1 MRMSRA
7 VLVGVAAW
15 LAVVVVGSTAVWFV
29 ISSAGEN
36 VGAGEDAPARATATL
51 TGRPTTTDA
60 SPPAPTS
67 ASSPAPARRRTWQGP
82 AGLVTAECRG
92 RDIGYVSSS
101 PEFGFAVEVGDRGP
115 VTLEV
120 RFIAQDESGRGS
132 EVTAHCVDGVPSL
145 VGRSDD
151 GGGGGG
157 GGDE

>member
-7 VLVGVAAW
+7 VLVGIAAW

-51 TGRPTTTDA
+51 PGRPTTTHD
-60 SPPAPTS
+60 STS
-67 ASSPAPARRRTWQGP
+67 AHPSPSAPRRRTWV
-82 AGLVTAECRG
+82 GLGGQVTAQCRG
-92 RDIGYVSSS
+92 ADIGYVSSQ
-101 PEFGFAVEVGDRGP
+101 PDNGFAVEQGDEGP

-132 EVTAHCVDGVPSL
+132 EVTAHCVDGVPRF
-145 VGRSDD
+145 VGRFDD

>member
-1 MRMSRA
+1 MSRA

-51 TGRPTTTDA
+51 TGRPTTTTDA
-60 SPPAPTS
+60 SSSPPTTS
-67 ASSPAPARRRTWQGP
+67 ARPTPRRRTWLGLG
-82 AGLVTAECRG
+82 GLVTAQCRG
-92 RDIGYVSSS
+92 RDIGYVSSQ
-101 PEFGFAVEVGDRGP
+101 PEPGFAVEEGDAGP

-120 RFIAQDESGRGS
+120 RFIGRDSESGRGS
-132 EVTAHCVDGVPSL
+132 EVTAHCVDGVPHFDSRL
-145 VGRSDD
+145 D
-151 GGGGGG
+151 GGGG